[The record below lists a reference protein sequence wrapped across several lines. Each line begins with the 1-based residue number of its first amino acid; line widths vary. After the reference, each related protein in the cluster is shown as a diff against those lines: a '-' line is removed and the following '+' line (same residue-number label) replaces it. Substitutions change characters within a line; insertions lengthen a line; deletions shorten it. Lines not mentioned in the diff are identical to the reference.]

1 MGPFLAT
8 IRPVGKSGLFIVEPV
23 GATDPGFGGGIGAP
37 IDPGFGR
44 PGGGWSPTDPGFGNK
59 PPTDPGYGHP
69 GIGAGHPGNALP
81 VPPPEG
87 VVTPP
92 INLPER
98 PHLLAGAGIVVP
110 LPPGASVPAPKTP
123 PAPGTVPYILW
134 FGPGTASSVVYLP
147 PSTPAAAP
155 K

>member
-23 GATDPGFGGGIGAP
+23 GATDPGFGGGKP
-37 IDPGFGR
+37 PTDPDYGH
-44 PGGGWSPTDPGFGNK
+44 PGGGWSPTDPGFGAGK

-69 GIGAGHPGNALP
+69 GIGAGHPSNPLP

-87 VVTPP
+87 VVSPP
-92 INLPER
+92 IVLPER
-98 PHLLAGAGIVVP
+98 PHLLAGAGLVVP
-110 LPPGASVPAPKTP
+110 LPAGASVPAPKTP

-147 PSTPAAAP
+147 PASAP